1 MIGEAELVDESAA
14 NKCHSDHYLG
24 KYLGIDYYCN
34 TSKIQ
39 TLLWDSP
46 YHLQLYN
53 DVDKRQ
59 YES

>member
-1 MIGEAELVDESAA
+1 MIGEAEQVDVSAA

-34 TSKIQ
+34 TSKIHTQ
-39 TLLWDSP
+39 LRDSP

-53 DVDKRQ
+53 DVDKMQ
-59 YES
+59 F